1 MSIMSSNF
9 LRIHLPIFILFISIT
24 GFGAHWVW
32 KSGYQSQLNEQ
43 RSQIE
48 QYASYILTKLD
59 KFAHIPRLLSK
70 DQRLIKALQNTNN
83 PAQADLTNRYL
94 EEVNKLIRASD
105 TYLLDREGN
114 TVAAS
119 NWNQE
124 LSFIGRNFSWRPYF
138 QKAVQGEESHYYALG
153 STSGKR
159 GYYYSYPIIYAGD
172 ILGVVVVKM
181 DLSAIEEHWEDKTS
195 YFIATDPNQIIFMS
209 SQPEWLFK
217 SVTPLTLRTQLK
229 LHHSKQYLDKPIRSL
244 NLTGDFKATTTEWFD
259 PSRIWIS
266 GDYLVTS
273 RHLDNI
279 PLTIRVISPK
289 ITIFWNSFG
298 FILITIMLFTI
309 LYLSGLLIL
318 HRKSRQ
324 KQFDQ
329 IQHEAKQKLEFQV
342 MERTAKLNTEIEE
355 RKKTEQQLIQTQNE
369 LIQAAK
375 LAVLGQMSA
384 SISHELNNPLAA
396 IRSFADN
403 GRRFISSG
411 KPERADENLARIA
424 SLTERMAKISTQLR
438 SFSRKT
444 DQDEFVV
451 AQIFPII
458 LSIKELIQSQLKAH
472 QIHLELNPPEEP
484 IWLNVNPIQLEQVL
498 LNLLTNA
505 IQALAEQPQKQINIA
520 VATYQAQLYLHIDDN
535 GDGLDE
541 INLTKLFDPFYT
553 TRKNGLGLG
562 LSISQQIIQNMN
574 GHIEAT
580 RSPFGGARFTIVLP
594 TVPAPVTEST
604 S

>member
-217 SVTPLTLRTQLK
+217 V
-229 LHHSKQYLDKPIRSL
+229 
-244 NLTGDFKATTTEWFD
+244 
-259 PSRIWIS
+259 
-266 GDYLVTS
+266 
-273 RHLDNI
+273 
-279 PLTIRVISPK
+279 
-289 ITIFWNSFG
+289 
-298 FILITIMLFTI
+298 
-309 LYLSGLLIL
+309 
-318 HRKSRQ
+318 
-324 KQFDQ
+324 
-329 IQHEAKQKLEFQV
+329 
-342 MERTAKLNTEIEE
+342 
-355 RKKTEQQLIQTQNE
+355 
-369 LIQAAK
+369 
-375 LAVLGQMSA
+375 
-384 SISHELNNPLAA
+384 
-396 IRSFADN
+396 
-403 GRRFISSG
+403 
-411 KPERADENLARIA
+411 
-424 SLTERMAKISTQLR
+424 
-438 SFSRKT
+438 
-444 DQDEFVV
+444 
-451 AQIFPII
+451 
-458 LSIKELIQSQLKAH
+458 
-472 QIHLELNPPEEP
+472 
-484 IWLNVNPIQLEQVL
+484 
-498 LNLLTNA
+498 
-505 IQALAEQPQKQINIA
+505 
-520 VATYQAQLYLHIDDN
+520 
-535 GDGLDE
+535 
-541 INLTKLFDPFYT
+541 
-553 TRKNGLGLG
+553 
-562 LSISQQIIQNMN
+562 
-574 GHIEAT
+574 
-580 RSPFGGARFTIVLP
+580 
-594 TVPAPVTEST
+594 
-604 S
+604 